1 MSKVSII
8 IPFLNEEEAI
18 PGLVQHLNDFFS
30 VLKSSEIEVIF
41 VDDGSVD
48 NSSELL
54 KSLQHNSYSAKLINL
69 SKNFGSHAALRAGIS
84 EASGD
89 FIVNSNA
96 DLQDPLSLI
105 PELLQKCEL
114 GYEVVWAH
122 RKSTGT
128 GLFET
133 FFTSAYAWLVQKFI
147 NPKFPKIGLDV
158 VMFSKKI
165 KKELDHNP
173 ELNSSLFLQI
183 MNMGFKQDQIY
194 FNRNERS
201 KGKSKW
207 TISKKIKLM
216 IDTFISFSYSPIRMV
231 TIIGLLFSTLGFAW
245 TVYIILRT
253 LLVGDLSPGWP
264 AMISILLIGF
274 GITNL
279 SLGVIAEYLW
289 RTFDASRNRKV
300 YIVSDI
306 SVLNNQ

>member
-1 MSKVSII
+1 MSKISVI

-18 PGLVQHLNDFFS
+18 PALISTLNDFFAQI
-30 VLKSSEIEVIF
+30 SSFEIEIIF
-41 VDDGSVD
+41 VDDGSID
-48 NSSELL
+48 RSSELL
-54 KSLQHNSYSAKLINL
+54 KTLSHNSYSAKLINL
-69 SKNFGSHAALRAGIS
+69 SKNFGSHAALRAGIA
-84 EASGD
+84 EATGD

-105 PELLQKCEL
+105 PELFQKCEL
-114 GYEVVWAH
+114 GAEIVWAH

-133 FFTSAYAWLVQKFI
+133 FFTSAYAWLVQKLI
-147 NPKFPKIGLDV
+147 NPKFPKMGLDV

-165 KKELDHNP
+165 KKELDQNV

-183 MNMGFKQDQIY
+183 MTMGFKQDQIF

-216 IDTFISFSYSPIRMV
+216 IDTFISFSYSPIRLV
-231 TIIGLLFSTLGFAW
+231 TIMGILFSMLGFAW
-245 TVYIILRT
+245 TIYIILRT
-253 LLVGDLSPGWP
+253 LFVGDLAPGWP

-289 RTFDASRNRKV
+289 RTFDASRNRKI
-300 YIVSDI
+300 YIIDKVTS
-306 SVLNNQ
+306 L